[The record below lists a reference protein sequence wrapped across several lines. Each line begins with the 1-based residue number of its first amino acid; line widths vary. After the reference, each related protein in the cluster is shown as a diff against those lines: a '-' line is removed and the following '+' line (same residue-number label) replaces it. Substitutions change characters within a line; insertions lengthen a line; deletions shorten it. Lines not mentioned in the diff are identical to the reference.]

1 MTKAKRVHTSNYQQ
15 LRTIIQMLKNVK
27 TQLYQQIQDRK

>member
-1 MTKAKRVHTSNYQQ
+1 MTKVKRLHTSNYQQ

-27 TQLYQQIQDRK
+27 AQLYQQIQDNK